1 MTVCSPMGYDNKR
14 LGNREML
21 VKAYRDTSASPLA
34 AAIALKEGRCDRPL
48 VAAATSAR
56 EG

>member
-1 MTVCSPMGYDNKR
+1 MGYDNKR
-14 LGNREML
+14 LSLREML
-21 VKAYRDTSASPLA
+21 VKYDRDT
-34 AAIALKEGRCDRPL
+34 AIALFEGRCDRPL

>member
-1 MTVCSPMGYDNKR
+1 MGYDNKR